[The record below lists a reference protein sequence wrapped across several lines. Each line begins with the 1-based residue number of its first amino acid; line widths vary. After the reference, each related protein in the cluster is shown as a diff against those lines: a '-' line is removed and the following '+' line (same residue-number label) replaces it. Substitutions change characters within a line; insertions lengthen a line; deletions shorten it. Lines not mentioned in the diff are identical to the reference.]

1 MLQRIKAAFSGASPE
16 QKVLLLANLALMLSV
31 FLPWYSDLDTRN
43 IASRFTGVNGPL
55 YVVGLFLFVTAALS
69 FVFDFIVLLGHGGE
83 YEKMPQ
89 WQIAAGTQSVFLVAL
104 AYSVYAHDKFG
115 LGYLSSKSF
124 HFGFYLALAGGF
136 AVVVASALKLY
147 RKNTVTVITH
157 REENELANDKT
168 ESAEDGAEESAEE
181 IEDLEALSS
190 WPRENVAEGRP
201 PLYKV
206 ERTQSGI
213 ETRVRTVTEN
223 SHENNQI

>member
-16 QKVLLLANLALMLSV
+16 QKLLLIANLTLMLSV
-31 FLPWYSDLDTRN
+31 FFPWYSDLDTRN
-43 IASRFTGVNGPL
+43 IASRFNGVNGPL

-69 FVFDFIVLLGHGGE
+69 FIFDFIVLLGYGGE
-83 YEKMPQ
+83 HEKMPQ
-89 WQIAAGTQSVFLVAL
+89 WQVAAGTQSVFLIVL

-124 HFGFYLALAGGF
+124 HFGFYLALIGGLT
-136 AVVVASALKLY
+136 VVAASGLKLY
-147 RKNTVTVITH
+147 RKNKVTVITH
-157 REENELANDKT
+157 REENVLTNDET
-168 ESAEDGAEESAEE
+168 ESVEEVAAE
-181 IEDLEALSS
+181 IEPLETVYP
-190 WPRENVAEGRP
+190 WPREEAAEGVAA

-223 SHENNQI
+223 SREHNQV